1 MWRRGVL
8 PKPAAFAGRG
18 AQQLFP
24 FVFRCLKDAK
34 SGETVRRLAA
44 LPRPQARVNLDYGD
58 VNEAVPVQAP
68 IDTVEFGPFR
78 LIRARRS
85 LERDGA
91 PVALSARAFDMLE
104 LLIEARDRVVS
115 RDEIVARV
123 WPGLTVE
130 PSNLTVQMSALRR
143 VLGDGGPQP
152 RFIATIPGRGYR
164 FIGSV
169 AGDLAAETEQVAD
182 ESGPRRRWPVSR
194 GTRWLW
200 GAAALALAAGL
211 WPVVHRPGSK
221 PTAPPLSIVVMPL
234 RDLSDAPGQ
243 GYLADAISDDL
254 TTDLALLPGSTVIAR
269 ETADS
274 YRGRAVPAQEV
285 GRALGVRYLLEGSM
299 RAEDAMLHINA
310 QLIDTGG
317 GAHVWAQ
324 RFDVPRNAVDGARDV
339 IVRRI
344 AAALDVELVAAESA
358 RARRDR
364 PDDPTAL
371 DLFFQARSIM
381 DHDDTLH
388 GFRTA
393 QALLERSVLLQP
405 DFADALA
412 QLGAMLA
419 RKVLSVDDPDHVA
432 DLSRARQAIDRALA
446 VSPRNATA
454 LAARSA
460 VLFTAGKTEEA
471 AYAARETLAVNRNN
485 LVAEGVLARCAADRG
500 RLDEAAQALQTVL
513 RLNPSAAA
521 NKPRLL
527 QFGYVRLLQGRV
539 PEAIDLLQRSMAG
552 DPEPR
557 PGMDGWGRAEG
568 ARMMLIAA
576 YWLGG
581 ETQKARSLYSDYA
594 RLWPHRTVWR
604 IGAAASGPM
613 ARLPGFAR
621 FLDAL
626 RSAGM
631 PPYADEHEDDGVPA
645 SATPLPDDDFT
656 PTPLSVPGAETI
668 DTRRLLALRRDVP
681 SLWVLDIG
689 SGAAV
694 MPGAAW
700 RAETEQTD
708 DEAALLEAAL
718 SPTTAAKGPVV
729 VLSDGTFDSQSYNA
743 ALALSARGKRRVL
756 WYRGGEEAWAA
767 AGQPATDRRN

>member
-1 MWRRGVL
+1 M
-8 PKPAAFAGRG
+8 
-18 AQQLFP
+18 
-24 FVFRCLKDAK
+24 
-34 SGETVRRLAA
+34 
-44 LPRPQARVNLDYGD
+44 
-58 VNEAVPVQAP
+58 QAP
-68 IDTVEFGPFR
+68 IDTVQFGPFR
-78 LIRARRS
+78 LITARRS

-91 PVALSARAFDMLE
+91 PVALSARAFDILE
-104 LLIEARDRVVS
+104 LLIGARDRVVS
-115 RDEIVARV
+115 RDEIVSRV
-123 WPGLTVE
+123 WPGLAVE
-130 PSNLTVQMSALRR
+130 PSNLTVQMSTLRR
-143 VLGDGGPQP
+143 ALGDGGPQP
-152 RFIATIPGRGYR
+152 QFIATIPGRGYR

-169 AGDLAAETEQVAD
+169 AGDAAVEAEQAAAD
-182 ESGPRRRWPVSR
+182 VGPWRRGPVLR
-194 GTRWLW
+194 DRRWLW
-200 GAAALALAAGL
+200 SAGVLALAGAL
-211 WPVVHRPGSK
+211 WPVLYRPGSK
-221 PTAPPLSIVVMPL
+221 PAAPPLSVVVMPL

-243 GYLADAISDDL
+243 GYLADAVSDDL

-299 RAEDAMLHINA
+299 RAEGATLHINA

-324 RFDVPRNAVDGARDV
+324 RFDVPRNAVDGARDQ

-364 PDDPTAL
+364 PDNPTAL
-371 DLFFQARSIM
+371 DLFFQARSIL

-393 QALLERSVLLQP
+393 QELLERSVSMQT

-412 QLGAMLA
+412 ELGGMLA
-419 RKVLSVDDPDHVA
+419 RKVLSVDDPDHAA
-432 DLSRARQAIDRALA
+432 DLSRARQVVDRALA

-454 LAARSA
+454 LAAKSA
-460 VLFTAGKTEEA
+460 VLFAAGNIEEA
-471 AYAARETLAVNRNN
+471 AYAAREALAANRNN

-500 RLDEAAQALQTVL
+500 LLDEAAQALQTIL
-513 RLNPSAAA
+513 RLNPNALG

-539 PEAIDLLQRSMAG
+539 PEAVDLLQRSTAG
-552 DPEPR
+552 DAEPR

-581 ETQKARSLYSDYA
+581 ETQKARSLYSEYA

-656 PTPLSVPGAETI
+656 PTPLSIPDAETI

-681 SLWVLDIG
+681 SLMVLDVG

-694 MPGAAW
+694 MPGAHW
-700 RAETEQTD
+700 RAETEQAD
-708 DEAALLEAAL
+708 DDAAFLETAL
-718 SPTTAAKGPVV
+718 SQKDAADGPAV

-743 ALALSARGKRRVL
+743 ALALAARGRRRVL

-767 AGQPATDRRN
+767 AGQPAIDRRN